1 MIPALCCGKLVRAL
15 QPTGTQ
21 RMNRSEFSRHT
32 GMPGIVHLVPGPR
45 PVHSGAYRLLSKIL
59 SECEGADEIEFLAEG
74 SWRPI
79 RAEKEPSCSPQGPI
93 LVLGESCTQHP
104 PHQPARP
111 VAEHCCPVP
120 TGTSDAN
127 GLAPAS
133 STPGIGSGLS
143 GPGSAG
149 SGAGAAGS
157 LENGKTGADVVD
169 LTLDSS
175 SSSEDEDEDED
186 DDEDEDEG
194 PRPKRRCPFQKG
206 LVPAC

>member
-93 LVLGESCTQHP
+93 LVLG
-104 PHQPARP
+104 
-111 VAEHCCPVP
+111 
-120 TGTSDAN
+120 TSDAN